1 KVSSLIDAAPRGA
14 GYPRSVAAT
23 FDLAITEAVAQCQA
37 ADALMAYLALCTP
50 ERIPMILV
58 EGAVED
64 EAKRMPAIAALTE
77 VSLVKHDPFDDGTP
91 AVSAHRLVQMVAR
104 MRLET
109 RGQAIATTERLM
121 SRIVECRANSPK
133 FFARYVKFCRELS
146 PHVDALR
153 NRYNPSTSPKVYADF
168 LEAGGALLPW
178 AGRHEEAEQMMLE
191 ALTVKERI
199 FGRGHPETWELL
211 EELLGSFHS
220 RGYHVEAEHILR
232 ERLALFRKSGDEWQ
246 IARGLIDLAAFLG
259 QKNEGA
265 EAEQI
270 YREMA
275 AYRRQ
280 PGMGIQFLGTHN
292 LIVHLT
298 RSGRYSEAE
307 AL

>member
-1 KVSSLIDAAPRGA
+1 
-14 GYPRSVAAT
+14 
-23 FDLAITEAVAQCQA
+23 
-37 ADALMAYLALCTP
+37 
-50 ERIPMILV
+50 
-58 EGAVED
+58 
-64 EAKRMPAIAALTE
+64 
-77 VSLVKHDPFDDGTP
+77 
-91 AVSAHRLVQMVAR
+91 QMVAR
-104 MRLET
+104 MRLVT

-307 AL
+307 ALARESFAADPQSDVGATYLSCLVRILLLTGRIQEAIETSEAALKIFETNYGRQSIAVADGGLKPL